1 MEKLLI
7 INNIDRRISTKN
19 KIVLNLTRN
28 PMIILKL
35 GGSVLTKKDSIYA
48 KINYENLN
56 RIATEIHDSF
66 LAKDSNHDLSDG
78 LILVHG
84 AGSFGHPP
92 AQKYQIGK
100 YFKVDEYP
108 EKRIGF
114 SKTQNCVK
122 KLNTII
128 CECLISKKIPCVSIQ
143 PSSFITTNN
152 KRIDTFNLDLI
163 AEYLDEGFV
172 PVIYGDVVLDKS
184 LKIAVLSGDQILQYI
199 AKNLKSYKVNGIILG
214 TDVDGVFNKNPKK
227 HDDAKL
233 ITRVSSLKDIKLLDS
248 TTNIDV
254 TGGMIGKIKELLKL
268 ADLGI
273 ESKIINANKKGSI
286 ANALLNKEVKGSL
299 VTNNHKK

>member
-1 MEKLLI
+1 M
-7 INNIDRRISTKN
+7 
-19 KIVLNLTRN
+19 RN

-35 GGSVLTKKDSIYA
+35 GGSVLTKKDSTYA
-48 KINYENLN
+48 EVNYDNLN
-56 RIATEIHDSF
+56 RIANEIQNSF
-66 LAKDSNHDLSDG
+66 LAKDSSRDFAGG
-78 LILVHG
+78 LIIVHG

-100 YFKVDEYP
+100 PFNPEEYP
-108 EKRIGF
+108 EKKIGF

-128 CECLISKKIPCVSIQ
+128 CKCLISKKIPCVSIQ

-152 KRIDTFNLDLI
+152 KRIDNFNLDLI
-163 AEYLDEGFV
+163 AKYLDEGFV
-172 PVIYGDVVLDKS
+172 PVIYGDVVLDSS

-199 AKNLKSYKVNGIILG
+199 AKGLSSHETNEIILG
-214 TDVDGVFNKNPKK
+214 TDVDGVFTKNPKK

-233 ITRVSSLKDIKLLDS
+233 IRKVSSLEDIEVLDS

-254 TGGMIGKIKELLKL
+254 TGGMVGKIKELLEL

-273 ESKIINANKKGSI
+273 ESKIINANKNGLI
-286 ANALLNKEVKGSL
+286 ANALLNKTVKCSL
-299 VTNNHKK
+299 ITKNK

>member
-1 MEKLLI
+1 
-7 INNIDRRISTKN
+7 
-19 KIVLNLTRN
+19 
-28 PMIILKL
+28 MIILKL
-35 GGSVLTKKDSIYA
+35 GGSVLTKKDSNYA
-48 KINYENLN
+48 EVNYENLD
-56 RIATEIHDSF
+56 RIANEIQNSF
-66 LAKDSNHDLSDG
+66 LAKDSNHDFADG
-78 LILVHG
+78 LIIVHG

-100 YFKVDEYP
+100 PFNLDEYS

-128 CECLISKKIPCVSIQ
+128 CNCLVSKKIPCVSIQ

-152 KRIDTFNLDLI
+152 KRIDNFNLDLL
-163 AEYLDEGFV
+163 AKYLDEGFV
-172 PVIYGDVVLDKS
+172 PIIYGDVVLDSS

-199 AKNLKSYKVNGIILG
+199 AKNLTSYEINEIILG
-214 TDVDGVFNKNPKK
+214 TDVDGVFTKNPKK
-227 HDDAKL
+227 HVDAKL
-233 ITRVSSLKDIKLLDS
+233 IRKVSSLEDIEVLDS

-254 TGGMIGKIKELLKL
+254 TGGMVGKIKELLKL

-286 ANALLNKEVKGSL
+286 ANALLNKKVKCSL
-299 VTNNHKK
+299 ITKNK